1 MGTTK
6 GVRVASGN
14 LCEAEAPTEAT
25 AETKPETTEE
35 NIMNAKTERQ
45 IENLKK
51 QTIGV
56 EIEMNHITRERA
68 AGLATDHFGTG
79 RYEYTAS
86 RNGYS
91 TWSAWDAQ
99 GREWKFQK
107 DVSIAGC
114 DAEKCELV
122 TPILKYEDIETLQ
135 ELVRKLR
142 KAGAIS
148 HAGIGAGGTHSH
160 WSKWTHTANPAKP
173 RQPYGEPRTADCRCF
188 ENRPRQNEPILQNG
202 QSPIHRTAEPEKA
215 NQHGTV
221 CRHLVYGERGKL
233 RQKSALQRQSIPYAE
248 LPCNFYKGNNR
259 IQTFPV

>member
-1 MGTTK
+1 
-6 GVRVASGN
+6 
-14 LCEAEAPTEAT
+14 
-25 AETKPETTEE
+25 
-35 NIMNAKTERQ
+35 MNAKTERQ

-68 AGLATDHFGTG
+68 AKLAADHFGTG

-142 KAGAIS
+142 KAGS
-148 HAGIGAGGTHSH
+148 NQPCRHRSRSTHSH
-160 WSKWTHTANPAKP
+160 RCQRTHTANPAKP
-173 RQPYGEPRTADCRCF
+173 RQPDGEPRTADCRCP

-215 NQHGTV
+215 H
-221 CRHLVYGERGKL
+221 
-233 RQKSALQRQSIPYAE
+233 
-248 LPCNFYKGNNR
+248 
-259 IQTFPV
+259 

>member
-1 MGTTK
+1 MNEK
-6 GVRVASGN
+6 
-14 LCEAEAPTEAT
+14 T
-25 AETKPETTEE
+25 AK
-35 NIMNAKTERQ
+35 Q

-68 AGLATDHFGTG
+68 ARLAADHFGTG

-122 TPILKYEDIETLQ
+122 TPILKY
-135 ELVRKLR
+135 
-142 KAGAIS
+142 
-148 HAGIGAGGTHSH
+148 
-160 WSKWTHTANPAKP
+160 
-173 RQPYGEPRTADCRCF
+173 
-188 ENRPRQNEPILQNG
+188 
-202 QSPIHRTAEPEKA
+202 
-215 NQHGTV
+215 
-221 CRHLVYGERGKL
+221 
-233 RQKSALQRQSIPYAE
+233 
-248 LPCNFYKGNNR
+248 
-259 IQTFPV
+259 